1 MAVIYVSHKFGGDPA
16 NLERAKKITH
26 DLQVADLD
34 NCYICPLLAF
44 SHLQYG
50 EIKYENEIALCFD
63 ILEMC
68 DKLIV
73 ASEISQGVK
82 LEIELAEGLK
92 NSNGEPMEVVYLA
105 EKYREI

>member
-1 MAVIYVSHKFGGDPA
+1 MLVYVSHRYCGDPD
-16 NLERAKKITH
+16 NIERAKKITH
-26 DLQVADLD
+26 DLQVADFD

-44 SHLQYG
+44 SHLKYG

-73 ASEISQGVK
+73 ASEVSQGVK

-105 EKYREI
+105 DKYRTL

>member
-1 MAVIYVSHKFGGDPA
+1 MAIYYVAHRYGGDPA
-16 NLERAKKITH
+16 NLERAKKIPH
-26 DLQVADLD
+26 DLQVTDLD

-44 SHLQYG
+44 SHLKYG
-50 EIKYENEIALCFD
+50 EIQYENEIALCFD

-73 ASEISQGVK
+73 ASEISQGVN

-105 EKYREI
+105 EKYRSI

>member
-1 MAVIYVSHKFGGDPA
+1 MLLYLAHKYGGDQS
-16 NLERAKKITH
+16 NMERVKKIAH
-26 DLQVADLD
+26 DLQVTDLD

-44 SHLQYG
+44 SHLKYG
-50 EIKYENEIALCFD
+50 EIQYENEISLCFD

-105 EKYREI
+105 EKYRSI

>member
-1 MAVIYVSHKFGGDPA
+1 MAIYYVAHRYGGDPV

-26 DLQVADLD
+26 DLQVTDLD
-34 NCYICPLLAF
+34 NCYICPLLTF
-44 SHLQYG
+44 SHLKYG
-50 EIKYENEIALCFD
+50 EIQYENEIALCFD

-92 NSNGEPMEVVYLA
+92 NSNGEPMEVVYLS